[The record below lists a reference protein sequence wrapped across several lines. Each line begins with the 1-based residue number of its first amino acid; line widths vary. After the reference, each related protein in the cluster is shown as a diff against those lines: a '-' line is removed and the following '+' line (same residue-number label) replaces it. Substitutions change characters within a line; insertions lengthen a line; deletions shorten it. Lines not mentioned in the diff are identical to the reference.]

1 MKSGRTAAA
10 RGFFVDTMSSKTVRS
25 FAIQAVYF
33 FAGILVSGGA
43 VFGSYAPFGAS
54 MTAAVPFK
62 KFYFHLLRACRW
74 DIFCLHRAAASVML
88 PLYWPLAPYAGRSVT

>member
-10 RGFFVDTMSSKTVRS
+10 KGFFVDTMSSKTVRG
-25 FAIQAVYF
+25 FAMQAVYF

-62 KFYFHLLRACRW
+62 NLLSSIAGVSLGYIRLR
-74 DIFCLHRAAASVML
+74 RAAVSGML
-88 PLYWPLAPYAGRSVT
+88 PLCWLLAPYAGRSAT